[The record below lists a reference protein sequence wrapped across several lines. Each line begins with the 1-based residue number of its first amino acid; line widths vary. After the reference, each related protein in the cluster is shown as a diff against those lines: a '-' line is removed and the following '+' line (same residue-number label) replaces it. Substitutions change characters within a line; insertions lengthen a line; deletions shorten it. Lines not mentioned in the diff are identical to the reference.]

1 MDADDLMRS
10 EWRRRIAGD
19 YIAAVRAGDDYA
31 NARCKL
37 GGLLLGKYYL
47 EGAVRQVS
55 FLMQRCVTKR
65 SRFQNKSSPVL
76 DMNNKNTLGRYVLHY
91 CRCCV
96 FGGRRE

>member
-1 MDADDLMRS
+1 MDADDLMRN

-19 YIAAVRAGDDYA
+19 YIAAVRAGGDYA
-31 NARCKL
+31 NARGCKL
-37 GGLLLGKYYL
+37 GGSLLGKYYL

-76 DMNNKNTLGRYVLHY
+76 DMNNKT
-91 CRCCV
+91 
-96 FGGRRE
+96 